1 MLAFMLISGHNA
13 SIKIWSVLTW
23 KKKKSGKAKGGI
35 ARAEVL
41 SDEQRSLIAK
51 KAALARWGMTAT
63 HKGNFKEEFGID
75 VECYVLNDEA
85 KTAVISQRGMGAAL
99 GYTEGGSR
107 FSTFAKGKIISEYLG
122 RALIEKIENPLIFQ
136 GIKSGEQSQP
146 QTKIYGYD
154 VTILID
160 VCQAIIRAEA
170 DGKLQPNQAKIAK
183 QAHIILSASAK
194 SGIKGLVYAL
204 SGYRPEVEAV
214 IAAFKHYILEE
225 AKKYEKEFPPELY
238 AEWQRLYNITPP
250 QRGKNWKEMHLTV
263 DHIYFPLAKSD
274 GKLLDLLRSAKAS
287 KGDRNKKLFQFLNEV
302 GARALRMQI
311 GRVLEM
317 AESSKD
323 KTIYEAKIR
332 ERFGG
337 QIQYTLFPTY
347 PIS

>member
-1 MLAFMLISGHNA
+1 ME
-13 SIKIWSVLTW
+13 
-23 KKKKSGKAKGGI
+23 KKSEKAKGGI
-35 ARAEVL
+35 ARAKAL
-41 SDEQRSLIAK
+41 SREERSLIAQ

-99 GYTEGGSR
+99 GYAEGGSKFTR
-107 FSTFAKGKIISEYLG
+107 FAQSKMMAEYAGPEL
-122 RALIEKIENPLIFQ
+122 AQKLENPITFQ
-136 GIKSGEQSQP
+136 MNRPGQSQDKAP
-146 QTKIYGYD
+146 RIYGYD

-160 VCQAIIRAEA
+160 VCQAIVRAES
-170 DGKLQPNQAKIAK
+170 DGKLQANQAKIAQ

-204 SGYRPEVEAV
+204 AGYRPEVEEV

-225 AKKYEKEFPPELY
+225 AKKYEKEFPTELY

-274 GKLLDLLRSAKAS
+274 GKLLELLRSAKAS

-302 GARALRMQI
+302 GARALRIQI

-323 KTIYEAKIR
+323 KATYEAKIS
-332 ERFGG
+332 ERFGR

>member
-1 MLAFMLISGHNA
+1 MEE
-13 SIKIWSVLTW
+13 
-23 KKKKSGKAKGGI
+23 KKSGKSKGGI
-35 ARAEVL
+35 ARAESL
-41 SDEQRSLIAK
+41 SREQRKLIAK
-51 KAALARWGMTAT
+51 KAAAARWGTKYPSVIHA
-63 HKGNFKEEFGID
+63 GNFSEDFGLDID
-75 VECYVLNDEA
+75 CYVLDDPQ
-85 KTAVISQRGMGAAL
+85 KTAVISKRGMGEAIGL
-99 GYTEGGSR
+99 SR
-107 FSTFAKGKIISEYLG
+107 RGDRLSVFVNSKTMDDFIG
-122 RALIEKIENPLIFQ
+122 RELREKIENPIIFKR
-136 GIKSGEQSQP
+136 ITSSAEN
-146 QTKIYGYD
+146 KISSETHGYD
-154 VTILID
+154 VTILVDI
-160 VCQAIIRAEA
+160 CEAILAAHRAGRLQAVRYRTMI
-170 DGKLQPNQAKIAK
+170 QQAQITLAAAARSGMK
-183 QAHIILSASAK
+183 Q
-194 SGIKGLVYAL
+194 LVYAL
-204 SGYRPEVEAV
+204 AGYRPEVEEV
-214 IAAFKHYILEE
+214 IEAFKHYILEE

-302 GARALRMQI
+302 GARALRIQI